1 MLKSDNKIG
10 IIDYQDAMSGAITY
24 DLASLLKDC
33 YVAYDRKEIKKLA
46 LEFRD
51 KKGLK
56 VDDETFIK
64 WFDFMGMQR
73 HIKVLGVFSRL
84 SIRDKKNG
92 YLKDIPLTL
101 KYLIDTAQ
109 RYEQTKEFASFLN
122 SLK

>member
-1 MLKSDNKIG
+1 MLLMTEKR
-10 IIDYQDAMSGAITY
+10 
-24 DLASLLKDC
+24 LKTS
-33 YVAYDRKEIKKLA
+33 

-51 KKGLK
+51 KKGIK

-109 RYEQTKEFASFLN
+109 RYEQTKEFAKFWIA
-122 SLK
+122 